1 MLGAVDGIT
10 NKGTKLPENR
20 GEGEKEG
27 GLKMEKK
34 KKKRLRLVEDTFF
47 SSSISSIHLP

>member
-27 GLKMEKK
+27 GWKMEK